1 MTTAKR
7 GGRKSPQVVGSEVTI
22 RSKGKTRAPRPP
34 GDSLEALMASKG
46 GAAQGTAKEL
56 SSVVEGVLGA
66 TKVELV
72 DWLEGTVKLPP
83 TKLSTADVIVRLAQR
98 TNLPKRYFTEVVKV
112 SQSTMSRHGSAK
124 APVPVD
130 VADAAF
136 QFAELVD
143 RVEHMRGQVAA
154 AAWLSRSNP
163 HLGGRSPLEFM
174 TTETGRRRVSRY
186 LDSLEEGTYG

>member
-1 MTTAKR
+1 M
-7 GGRKSPQVVGSEVTI
+7 V
-22 RSKGKTRAPRPP
+22 
-34 GDSLEALMASKG
+34 EA
-46 GAAQGTAKEL
+46 
-56 SSVVEGVLGA
+56 VLGV
-66 TKVELV
+66 TRVELV
-72 DWLEGTVKLPP
+72 DWFEGGVKLPP
-83 TKLSTADVIVRLAQR
+83 TTLSTADVIVRLAQR
-98 TNLPKRYFTEVVKV
+98 TNLPKSYFSKVIKV

-124 APVPVD
+124 TPVSVD

-154 AAWLSRSNP
+154 AAWLARDNP

-186 LDSLEEGTYG
+186 LDSLEEGAYG